1 MIKRA
6 LAGQLAE
13 LMFTK
18 NYREF
23 LRGDLIPG
31 RKVRINFDAE
41 RLPQVFEVPGAT
53 LECHVRFQEQ
63 APPLVVPLE
72 SHTGILT
79 RKSGVEPGA
88 GSMVC
93 ALVQIPE
100 SAERFELWFTASF
113 GGKVLGW
120 DSEHGKNFSFP
131 FVSRDVR
138 ISDASVEP
146 LAGTDHDRFNV
157 LVESASGVSGLA
169 LDYRV
174 TNRVPVAPSTTRV
187 ALVEDGPAE
196 DGWQRWSAP
205 LIQVPHG
212 AIVAFS
218 VSYTRAGVTY
228 FDDNHHRGYL
238 APAPELTQAKA

>member
-23 LRGDLIPG
+23 LRGDLTANHQ
-31 RKVRINFDAE
+31 VRINFDAE
-41 RLPQVFEVPGAT
+41 RLPQVFDVPGAS
-53 LECHVRFQEQ
+53 LEAHVLFHKSA
-63 APPLVVPLE
+63 APRVIPLE

-88 GSMVC
+88 GSMVT
-93 ALVQIPE
+93 ALVQIPAD
-100 SAERFELWFTASF
+100 AECFELWFTASS
-113 GGKVLGW
+113 GGKVLGY
-120 DSEHGKNFSFP
+120 DSDHGKNFSFP
-131 FVSRDVR
+131 FVARDVR
-138 ISDASVEP
+138 VTGAAVTPLSGSDRARFSV
-146 LAGTDHDRFNV
+146 T
-157 LVESASGVSGLA
+157 VETSSGVSSLG

-174 TNRVPVAPSTTRV
+174 TNQVPVAPATTHV
-187 ALVEDGPAE
+187 TLLKGDTAT
-196 DGWQRWSAP
+196 DGWQRWSTP
-205 LIQVPHG
+205 MLEVPRG

-218 VSYTRAGVTY
+218 VSYARDGKSY

-238 APAPELTQAKA
+238 APEPELSQAGQ

>member
-6 LAGQLAE
+6 LSGQLAE

-53 LECHVRFQEQ
+53 LECYVRFKGH
-63 APPLVVPLE
+63 APALVVPLE

-93 ALVQIPE
+93 ALVQIPAD
-100 SAERFELWFTASF
+100 AERMEIWFSASF

-120 DSEHGKNFSFP
+120 DSDHGKNFSFP
-131 FVSRDVR
+131 FVSHDVR
-138 ISDASVEP
+138 VIDASVEP
-146 LAGTDHDRFNV
+146 LASTDHARFNV
-157 LVESASGVSGLA
+157 VVESASGVSGLA

-174 TNRVPVAPSTTRV
+174 TNRLPVAASTTRV
-187 ALVEDGPAE
+187 ALLQEGPAQ

-205 LIQVPHG
+205 LIAVPQG

-218 VSYTRAGVTY
+218 VSYTLHGTSY

-238 APAPELTQAKA
+238 APVPELMQAKG

>member
-23 LRGDLIPG
+23 LRGDLVPG

-41 RLPQVFEVPGAT
+41 RLPQVFDVPGAS
-53 LECHVRFQEQ
+53 LEAHVRFQEQ
-63 APPLVVPLE
+63 ALPVVIPLE

-93 ALVQIPE
+93 ALVQVPAN
-100 SAERFELWFTASF
+100 AERFELWFSASF

-120 DSEHGKNFSFP
+120 DSDNGKNFSFP

-138 ISDASVEP
+138 ISEATVEP
-146 LAGTDHDRFNV
+146 LAGTDRDRFSV
-157 LVESASGVSGLA
+157 VVESASGVSGLA

-187 ALVEDGPAE
+187 ALLQAGTAP

-205 LIQVPHG
+205 LIEVPHG

-218 VSYTRAGVTY
+218 VSYTRDGTSY

-238 APAPELTQAKA
+238 APVPELMQAEA

>member
-18 NYREF
+18 DYREF

-41 RLPQVFEVPGAT
+41 RLPQVFDVPGAT
-53 LECHVRFQEQ
+53 LECHVLFKDH
-63 APPLVVPLE
+63 ASPIVIPLE

-93 ALVQIPE
+93 ALVQVPAN
-100 SAERFELWFTASF
+100 AERFELWFTASF

-131 FVSRDVR
+131 FLSRDIR
-138 ISDASVEP
+138 IADASVAP
-146 LAGTDHDRFNV
+146 LAGSDRDRFSV
-157 LVESASGVSGLA
+157 SVESANGVSGLGM
-169 LDYRV
+169 DYRV
-174 TNRVPVAPSTTRV
+174 TNRVPVAPATTRV
-187 ALVEDGPAE
+187 ALVKDGTAE

-205 LIQVPHG
+205 LIEVPHG
-212 AIVAFS
+212 AVVAFS
-218 VSYTRAGVTY
+218 VSYTRDGSTY

-238 APAPELTQAKA
+238 APLPDSPEA